1 MPEYAETAEVAVAK
15 DAVLSHR
22 RSVCFRIVDALYL
35 LLTLAPILA
44 VMVLKVL
51 FTPAREGI
59 VITGALIYFN
69 LPMPVMDFV
78 ITEAQINSFAV
89 ILALLGLCL
98 FLTHGMHA
106 RFPTRRQV
114 FAEWLVEKAEGLVKG
129 NMKDHF
135 SNFGPFVAAILALSC
150 FSSLLSLLG
159 LFPPTSDINVTAGWA
174 ILVFCLITFYKMKA
188 GPIEYCKS
196 FGVIAPLNI
205 VSEVATPISMAFRHY
220 GNVLSGT
227 VISVLIGA
235 LLQSLSSMVFGALP
249 GFLGEFPFLQVG
261 LPAVLSLYF
270 DLFSGGLQAYIFAML
285 TMLYVSDGFPEEE
298 YFRRKERKRQKREAK
313 AAKKS

>member
-1 MPEYAETAEVAVAK
+1 VTVTRDEVAA
-15 DAVLSHR
+15 R
-22 RSVCFRIVDALYL
+22 RKSAAFRLLDILYL
-35 LLTLAPILA
+35 LLLFLPLATVIT
-44 VMVLKVL
+44 LKVL

-59 VITGALIYFN
+59 VITGALVYFEI
-69 LPMPVMDFV
+69 PMPVMNFV
-78 ITEAQINSFAV
+78 ITEAQINSAAV
-89 ILALLGLCL
+89 ILSLLGLCL

-106 RFPTRRQV
+106 RFPTRRQIL
-114 FAEWLVEKAEGLVKG
+114 AEWLVEKAEGLVKG
-129 NMKDHF
+129 NMKGYF
-135 SNFGPFVAAILALSC
+135 SNFAPFVAAILALSC

-174 ILVFCLITFYKMKA
+174 ILVFALITFYKMKA

-235 LLQSLSSMVFGALP
+235 LLQSLSGMIFGALP

-285 TMLYVSDGFPEEE
+285 TMLYVSDGFPEDE
-298 YFRRKERKRQKREAK
+298 YFRRLEKRRQKRAAK
-313 AAKKS
+313 AEKKS

>member
-1 MPEYAETAEVAVAK
+1 MEPTRETVAA
-15 DAVLSHR
+15 R
-22 RSVCFRIVDALYL
+22 RKTAAFRLVDILYL
-35 LLTLAPILA
+35 CLLILPIAGAIL
-44 VMVLKVL
+44 LKVL

-59 VITGALIYFN
+59 VITGALIYFT
-69 LPMPVMDFV
+69 LPMPVQDFV
-78 ITEAQINSFAV
+78 VTEAQINSWAV
-89 ILALLGLCL
+89 IVALLGLCL
-98 FLTHGMHA
+98 FLTHGIHA
-106 RFPTRRQV
+106 RFPTKRQLV
-114 FAEWLVEKAEGLVKG
+114 AEWLVEKAEGLVKG
-129 NMKDHF
+129 NMKDYF
-135 SNFGPFVAAILALSC
+135 SNFAPFVAAILGLSC

-174 ILVFCLITFYKMKA
+174 ILVFALITFYKMKA

-235 LLQSLSSMVFGALP
+235 LLQSLSSMIFGALP

-298 YFRRKERKRQKREAK
+298 YFRRLEKRRQKR
-313 AAKKS
+313 AARVEKKQ

>member
-1 MPEYAETAEVAVAK
+1 MGERRQTVTKTRNAVDTHRKTAA
-15 DAVLSHR
+15 
-22 RSVCFRIVDALYL
+22 FRLVDILYL
-35 LLTLAPILA
+35 LLLFLPLVAAIT
-44 VMVLKVL
+44 LKVL
-51 FTPAREGI
+51 FTPAKEGI
-59 VITGALIYFN
+59 VITGALIYFEI
-69 LPMPVMDFV
+69 PMPVMNFV
-78 ITEAQINSFAV
+78 VTESQINSLAV
-89 ILALLGLCL
+89 ILSLLGLCL

-106 RFPTRRQV
+106 RFPTRRQIL
-114 FAEWLVEKAEGLVKG
+114 AEWLVEKAEGLVKG
-129 NMKDHF
+129 NMKGYF
-135 SNFGPFVAAILALSC
+135 SNFAPFVAAILGLSC

-174 ILVFCLITFYKMKA
+174 ILVFALITFYKMKA

-235 LLQSLSSMVFGALP
+235 LLQSLSGMIFGALP

-285 TMLYVSDGFPEEE
+285 TMLYVAGGFPQDE
-298 YFRRKERKRQKREAK
+298 YEKRKARKAKRKAEANGVR
-313 AAKKS
+313 

>member
-1 MPEYAETAEVAVAK
+1 MTK
-15 DAVLSHR
+15 TRDAVDTHR
-22 RSVCFRIVDALYL
+22 KTAAFRLVDILYL
-35 LLTLAPILA
+35 LLLFLPLVA
-44 VMVLKVL
+44 VITLKVL

-59 VITGALIYFN
+59 VITGALIYFEI
-69 LPMPVMDFV
+69 PMPVMNLV
-78 ITEAQINSFAV
+78 ITESQINSLAV
-89 ILALLGLCL
+89 ILSLLGLCL

-106 RFPTRRQV
+106 RFPTRRQIL
-114 FAEWLVEKAEGLVKG
+114 AEWLVEKAEGLVKG
-129 NMKDHF
+129 NMKGYF
-135 SNFGPFVAAILALSC
+135 SNFAPFVAAILGLSC

-174 ILVFCLITFYKMKA
+174 ILVFALITFYKMKA

-235 LLQSLSSMVFGALP
+235 LLQSLSGMIFGALP

-285 TMLYVSDGFPEEE
+285 TMLYVSDGFPEDE
-298 YFRRKERKRQKREAK
+298 YFRRLEKRRKKRAAK
-313 AAKKS
+313 AEKKQ